1 MAEDVNF
8 TTATDADAAAIVGL
22 RHRIWGTTY
31 RGIYPDQMLD
41 DFAWD
46 WHHEQELRRLHDPK
60 YAVYLI
66 QKEYQQ
72 QGIGRCAF
80 DLVAAYC
87 REHGVSSFVCHCVPQ
102 NHNARKFY
110 EHMGGVV
117 IGEDFG
123 NEESWQDSI
132 LYRFTLA

>member
-1 MAEDVNF
+1 MTADVMF
-8 TTATDADAAAIVGL
+8 SAATDVDTAAIVGL

-66 QKEYQQ
+66 Q
-72 QGIGRCAF
+72 IGRAH
-80 DLVAAYC
+80 V
-87 REHGVSSFVCHCVPQ
+87 
-102 NHNARKFY
+102 
-110 EHMGGVV
+110 
-117 IGEDFG
+117 
-123 NEESWQDSI
+123 
-132 LYRFTLA
+132 